1 MAETITMPPLDMK
14 KIETTKIILGN
25 NLPPALHYINIADI
39 REARPAPEGQTE
51 PKPCHTRSLAIDCV
65 NEVGKIAMYIN
76 PLWLEKIN
84 TEDLRRIFTI
94 EAARIALHHVTS
106 RSSKNESNLPSS
118 DTITKRFTVGQTY
131 VTKTNFDKSYKE
143 SGIEEKYNAAKM
155 LYEKETGNK
164 WDVKQETHEK
174 LAYWMHK
181 ALPKMQAPANM
192 SGLGAGA
199 AGAGGQGNN
208 NSNGNGGAGG
218 GSQDAVDEYMKDQT
232 RDSGWGPNDAVK
244 ETITEATKHLEG
256 SGALGSSTWGTG
268 EGNLMDKIVA
278 ASKPPVDP
286 QRIIKSFIRNIM
298 MSDTAP
304 LRTKLNRRY
313 GYRVPG
319 KHHLF
324 TTKILVAVDTS
335 GSMSDKDVAD
345 GCALIQHLARN
356 DAIIDF
362 SWWDCGCTVP
372 VDMKKRQSRSKNG
385 MEITG
390 RGGTDPE
397 CIWHMLEKEG
407 LSREYSG
414 IVVFSDMYFG
424 EVKPPKSFNKNKI
437 VWIATKD
444 GTKPPEWV
452 RANRY
457 MKTGDWRKSLAKHR
471 GQTFND

>member
-1 MAETITMPPLDMK
+1 MAETKTMPPLDIK

-39 REARPAPEGQTE
+39 RESRPAPEGPTE
-51 PKPCHTRSLAIDCV
+51 PKPCFTRSLAIDCI

-76 PLWLEKIN
+76 PLWLEQIN

-118 DTITKRFTVGQTY
+118 DMITKRFTVGQTY

-143 SGIEEKYNAAKM
+143 SGVEQKYAAAKA

-164 WDVKQETHEK
+164 WDIKQETHEK
-174 LAYWMHK
+174 LAYWMHR
-181 ALPKMQAPANM
+181 ALHQNGGNAQGQ
-192 SGLGAGA
+192 SGM
-199 AGAGGQGNN
+199 GGGGNQQGQ
-208 NSNGNGGAGG
+208 NGGGAGG
-218 GSQDAVDEYMKDQT
+218 SQGAVDDYMNDPT
-232 RDSGWGPNDAVK
+232 RDSGWGANDAVK

-256 SGALGSSTWGTG
+256 SGALGSSSWGTG

-335 GSMSDKDVAD
+335 GSMSDNDVAD

-362 SWWDCGCTVP
+362 SWWDCGCTIP
-372 VDMKKRQSRSKNG
+372 VDMAKRQARSKNG

-397 CIWHMLEKEG
+397 CVWRMLEREG
-407 LSREYSG
+407 MTREYSG
-414 IVVFSDMYFG
+414 IVIFSDMYFG

-444 GTKPPEWV
+444 GTHPPEWV

-471 GQTFND
+471 GQSFND